1 MMGIKLEK
9 LAQSQSSECC
19 NADFLSG
26 SFARFVLKS
35 QSVSV
40 KQS

>member
-9 LAQSQSSECC
+9 LAQSENRECC
-19 NADFLSG
+19 NADFLFG
-26 SFARFVLKS
+26 SFARFFLKS